1 MVPTKPIG
9 RIMERRPLAIVLAPN
24 SAFLDDE
31 LRRRFELV
39 HFHALAEPQQRKW
52 LQANVARVAAVVTN
66 GKIGCTSALID
77 ELPNLGIIAVHGVG
91 VDAVDLDAAH
101 RRGIVVTNTPHVLT
115 DDVADLAVG
124 LVISLL
130 RRIPAADLFVRSG
143 DWERSEFPLARTVTG
158 RRFGIVGLGR
168 IGTAI
173 AERLEAFGSVA
184 YTGTGPKAV
193 PWAFHATPAS
203 LADASD
209 VLIVA
214 CAANESTRSLI
225 GREVLSALGSDGYLI
240 NIARGAVVDEAALV
254 QMLSE
259 GRIAG
264 AALDVFVAEPDVPA
278 PLRDSDRTVLTPHI
292 GSATIETR
300 RRMAEMVLLDLDA
313 FFSGSQPQNVVVSG
327 DAFRR

>member
-1 MVPTKPIG
+1 MG
-9 RIMERRPLAIVLAPN
+9 RMMERRPLAILLAPN
-24 SAFLDDE
+24 SAFLDDD
-31 LRRRFELV
+31 LRKRFELF
-39 HFHALAEPQQRKW
+39 HFHALAEPQRRKW
-52 LQANVARVAAVVTN
+52 LEANGARVAAVVTN
-66 GKIGCTSALID
+66 GKVGCSSALID

-91 VDAVDLDAAH
+91 VDAVDLHAAH

-130 RRIPAADLFVRSG
+130 RGIPAADAFVRSG
-143 DWERSEFPLARTVTG
+143 DWQHSEFPLARTVTG

-168 IGTAI
+168 IGGAI
-173 AERLEAFGSVA
+173 AERLKVFGTVA
-184 YTGTGPKAV
+184 YTATRAKPV

-214 CAANESTRSLI
+214 CSANESTRSLI
-225 GREVLSALGSDGYLI
+225 GRQVLSALGSDGYLI
-240 NIARGAVVDEAALV
+240 NIARGAVVDEAALAEL
-254 QMLSE
+254 LSE
-259 GRIAG
+259 GGIAG

-300 RRMAEMVLLDLDA
+300 KRMAEMVLLDLDA
-313 FFSGSQPQNVVVSG
+313 FFSGAEPQNVVDSG
-327 DAFRR
+327 RL